1 MAHYHK
7 PDAVTAR
14 VINPLIIALTKLGL
28 SAPFHKY
35 CHGFR
40 AHFAANMRGIVR
52 IAAIAFTKGCFPCV
66 GLSRATVRSF
76 PRRSW
81 SRRQRW
87 PSKEPCS
94 TRCGNGPP
102 WCCFC
107 ITSRLCPTSRPR
119 NKCSCICVRC
129 NDGAAVG
136 PQATFPS
143 KTSQDGAARRLSPP
157 LDHALVKAVACEL
170 IAETKQPLSRQSL
183 ADVTVRARTALGK
196 PLSRSTV
203 WRMLATDAI
212 KPWRYKYWIFP
223 RDPAFAEK
231 AGPILDLYAG
241 KWQGK
246 FLGPKDHVLSAD
258 EKTSIQARI
267 RCHPS
272 LPPTP
277 GRPASIENEYERGG
291 ALQYLA
297 AWDVRRGYVM
307 GRCEPTTGIAPFGR
321 LVDQVLA
328 EEPYRS
334 GERLFWIVDNGSSH
348 RGAAAKQ
355 RLSQVD
361 SRIILVHTPVH
372 ASWLNQV
379 EIYFSIIQRKVL
391 TPNDFA
397 DLEAIRL
404 RLAFYE
410 ELSNQSPTPFQWKF
424 DRTKLATLLAK
435 IEARRMAL
443 ADTQYTCLE
452 EAA

>member
-1 MAHYHK
+1 M
-7 PDAVTAR
+7 
-14 VINPLIIALTKLGL
+14 
-28 SAPFHKY
+28 
-35 CHGFR
+35 
-40 AHFAANMRGIVR
+40 
-52 IAAIAFTKGCFPCV
+52 
-66 GLSRATVRSF
+66 
-76 PRRSW
+76 
-81 SRRQRW
+81 
-87 PSKEPCS
+87 
-94 TRCGNGPP
+94 
-102 WCCFC
+102 
-107 ITSRLCPTSRPR
+107 
-119 NKCSCICVRC
+119 
-129 NDGAAVG
+129 
-136 PQATFPS
+136 
-143 KTSQDGAARRLSPP
+143 
-157 LDHALVKAVACEL
+157 DHALVKAVACEL

-183 ADVTVRARTALGK
+183 ADVTVRARTALGT

-203 WRMLATDAI
+203 WRMWATDAI

-223 RDPAFAEK
+223 RDPAFADK
-231 AGPILDLYAG
+231 AGPLLDLYAG

-277 GRPASIENEYERGG
+277 GRPAYIENEYKRGG

-321 LVDQVLA
+321 LVDQGLA

-410 ELSNQSPTPFQWKF
+410 ALSNQSPTPFQWKF

-443 ADTQYTCLE
+443 ADAQYTCLE